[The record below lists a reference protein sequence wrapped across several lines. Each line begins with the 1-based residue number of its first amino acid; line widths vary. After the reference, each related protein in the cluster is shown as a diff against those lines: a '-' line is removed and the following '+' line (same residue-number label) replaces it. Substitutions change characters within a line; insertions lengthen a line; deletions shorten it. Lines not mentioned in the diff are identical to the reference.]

1 MANLDLST
9 VSPSRQNY
17 KTMSSKYIVMDT
29 EKLANYLLGLTSKG
43 EPIFELRQIINS
55 RSKVAGKG
63 KHIVRLRTI
72 KSYQIDKD
80 TLFPEIVIMN
90 SHDGSCPL
98 RVEMGVFRLVCTNG
112 LVVKSRDLGEIKIRH
127 MGTPEEAAFQ
137 IITQFAANAPKFVQ
151 AQKQLAERVLNGDE
165 IIDFAKRAAE
175 IRWNREFSADDAK
188 VLLTVERP
196 EDEGNTMWTVMNRV
210 QEKLMTGGVKLSG
223 QKRFA
228 KKITN
233 AGEDVRI
240 NSELFELAS
249 SYCPSSYCEYEMV

>member
-1 MANLDLST
+1 MTPNLDLST
-9 VSPSRQNY
+9 VSPSRQTY
-17 KTMSSKYIVMDT
+17 KSMSSKYVVMDT

-72 KSYQIDKD
+72 KSYQLDGD

-127 MGTPEEAAFQ
+127 MGTAEEAAFQ
-137 IITQFAANAPKFVQ
+137 IITQFAANAPKFIN
-151 AQKQLAERVLNGDE
+151 AQKQLAERVLNDDE
-165 IIDFAKRAAE
+165 IIDFAMKAAE

-188 VLLTVERP
+188 VLLEVERP
-196 EDEGNTMWTVMNRV
+196 EDEGSTMWTVMNRV

-223 QKRFA
+223 QKRIA
-228 KKITN
+228 KGITN

-240 NSELFELAS
+240 NSELFELAT
-249 SYCPSSYCEYEMV
+249 SYCEYEMV

>member
-1 MANLDLST
+1 MAPNLDLST
-9 VSPSRQNY
+9 VAASRQNY
-17 KTMSSKYIVMDT
+17 RTMSSRYVVMDT
-29 EKLANYLLGLTSKG
+29 EKLANYLLGLTPKG

-72 KSYQIDKD
+72 KSYQLDGD

-112 LVVKSRDLGEIKIRH
+112 LVVKSKDLGEIKIRH
-127 MGTPEEAAFQ
+127 MGTPQEAAFQ
-137 IITQFAANAPKFVQ
+137 IVTQFVANAPKFIN
-151 AQKQLAERVLNGDE
+151 AQQQLAEKVLNDDE
-165 IIDFAKRAAE
+165 IVDFAMKAAQ
-175 IRWNREFSADDAK
+175 IRWNRTFTAEDAK
-188 VLLTVERP
+188 VLLEVERP
-196 EDEGNTMWTVMNRV
+196 EDEGSTMWKVYNVV
-210 QEKLMTGGVKLSG
+210 QSKLMTGGVKLSG

-228 KKITN
+228 KGITN

-240 NSELFELAS
+240 NSELFELAA
-249 SYCPSSYCEYEMV
+249 SYCEYEMM